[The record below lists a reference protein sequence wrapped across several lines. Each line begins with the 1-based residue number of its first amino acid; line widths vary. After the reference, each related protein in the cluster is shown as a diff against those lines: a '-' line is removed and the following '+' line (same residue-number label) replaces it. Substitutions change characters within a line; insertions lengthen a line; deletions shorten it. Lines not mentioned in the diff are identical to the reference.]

1 MLILMTIAA
10 FRCRLLA
17 MSRVLIV
24 ADAKIG
30 TASALL
36 TAIAQSNYSTE
47 VSIVSISELNSGAID
62 PKDAMVCPLT
72 LDVPSNLV
80 FPGQDVFRFCANVSA
95 ARDRV
100 QEQLQVPPGD
110 GNFWLPVVWT
120 ARGPLYAEA
129 IGAEPDK
136 ESGELSYF
144 QPVHLSDVWRQQLY
158 DLAYRLLDLI
168 NAPPASY
175 LMQFGFVG
183 ERICFDR
190 LWPFPAAPA
199 IASIGVQLPD
209 LFVCHWHCLTGAP
222 IYDLQI
228 SPEYSDPRLLQA
240 VGDLK

>member
-1 MLILMTIAA
+1 
-10 FRCRLLA
+10 

-24 ADAKIG
+24 ADANIHL
-30 TASALL
+30 AEVLL
-36 TAIAQSNYSTE
+36 AAIAKSNSLAE
-47 VSIVSISELNSGAID
+47 ISIVSISELNSGAID
-62 PKDAMVCPLT
+62 LSEAMVCPLT
-72 LDVPSNLV
+72 LDVPENLV
-80 FPGQDVFRFCANVSA
+80 FPGQDVFRFGANVSA

-100 QEQLQVPPGD
+100 QEQLQVATGD

-120 ARGPLYAEA
+120 AKGPLYAEA
-129 IGAEPDK
+129 IGAEADK

-158 DLAYRLLDLI
+158 DLAYRLLDLV

-175 LMQFGFVG
+175 LVQFGFVG

-199 IASIGVQLPD
+199 IASVGVQLPD
-209 LFVCHWHCLTGAP
+209 LFVCHWYCLTGAP

-228 SPEYSDPRLLQA
+228 SS
-240 VGDLK
+240 

>member
-1 MLILMTIAA
+1 
-10 FRCRLLA
+10 

-24 ADAKIG
+24 ADANIHL
-30 TASALL
+30 AEVLL
-36 TAIAQSNYSTE
+36 AAIAKSNSLAE
-47 VSIVSISELNSGAID
+47 ISIVSISELNSGGINLSE
-62 PKDAMVCPLT
+62 AMICPLT
-72 LDVPSNLV
+72 LDVPENLV
-80 FPGQDVFRFCANVSA
+80 FPGQDVFRFGANVSA

-100 QEQLQVPPGD
+100 QEQLQVATGD

-120 ARGPLYAEA
+120 AKGPLYAEA
-129 IGAEPDK
+129 IGAEADQ

-158 DLAYRLLDLI
+158 DLAYRLLDLV

-175 LMQFGFVG
+175 LVQFGFVG

-199 IASIGVQLPD
+199 IASVGVQLPD
-209 LFVCHWHCLTGAP
+209 LFVCHWCCLTGAP

-228 SPEYSDPRLLQA
+228 SS
-240 VGDLK
+240 

>member
-1 MLILMTIAA
+1 
-10 FRCRLLA
+10 

-30 TASALL
+30 PAVALL
-36 TAIAQSNYSTE
+36 AAIAQSNPFAE
-47 VSIVSISELNSGAID
+47 VSIGLVSELNSGAID
-62 PKDAMVCPLT
+62 LSGAMVCPLT

-80 FPGQDVFRFCANVSA
+80 FPGEDVFRFCRHVSA

-100 QEQLQVPPGD
+100 QEQLQVPTGD

-120 ARGPLYAEA
+120 AKGPLYAEA
-129 IGAEPDK
+129 IGAEADQ

-158 DLAYRLLDLI
+158 DLAYRLLKLV
-168 NAPPASY
+168 NAPPATY
-175 LMQFGFVG
+175 LIQFGFVG

-199 IASIGVQLPD
+199 IASVGVQVPD
-209 LFVCHWHCLTGAP
+209 LFVCHWFCLTGAP

-228 SPEYSDPRLLQA
+228 SSA
-240 VGDLK
+240 SLKSI

>member
-1 MLILMTIAA
+1 
-10 FRCRLLA
+10 

-24 ADAKIG
+24 ADAKVG
-30 TASALL
+30 LAESLVA
-36 TAIAQSNYSTE
+36 AIAQSDSLTE
-47 VSIVSISELNSGAID
+47 VSIVSVSEVNSGAINLSG
-62 PKDAMVCPLT
+62 AMICPLT
-72 LDVPSNLV
+72 LDVPENLV

-100 QEQLQVPPGD
+100 QEQLQVATGD

-129 IGAEPDK
+129 IGAEADK

-158 DLAYRLLDLI
+158 ELAYRLLDLV
-168 NAPPASY
+168 NAPPATY

-199 IASIGVQLPD
+199 IASVGVQLPD
-209 LFVCHWHCLTGAP
+209 LFVCHWFCLTGAP

-228 SPEYSDPRLLQA
+228 SSSN
-240 VGDLK
+240 

>member
-1 MLILMTIAA
+1 
-10 FRCRLLA
+10 

-30 TASALL
+30 QAVALL
-36 TAIAQSNYSTE
+36 AAIAQSNPFAE
-47 VSIVSISELNSGAID
+47 VSIGLVSELNSGAID
-62 PKDAMVCPLT
+62 LSGAMVCPLT

-80 FPGQDVFRFCANVSA
+80 FPGEDVFRFCRHVSA

-100 QEQLQVPPGD
+100 QEQLQVPTGD

-120 ARGPLYAEA
+120 AKGPLYAEA
-129 IGAEPDK
+129 IGAEADQ

-158 DLAYRLLDLI
+158 DLAYRLLELV
-168 NAPPASY
+168 NAPPATY
-175 LMQFGFVG
+175 LIQFGFAG

-199 IASIGVQLPD
+199 IASVGVQVPD
-209 LFVCHWHCLTGAP
+209 LFVCHWFCLTGAP

-228 SPEYSDPRLLQA
+228 SDR
-240 VGDLK
+240 

>member
-1 MLILMTIAA
+1 
-10 FRCRLLA
+10 

-24 ADAKIG
+24 AEANIHL
-30 TASALL
+30 AEVLL
-36 TAIAQSNYSTE
+36 AAIAKSNSLAE
-47 VSIVSISELNSGAID
+47 ISIVSISELNSGAIELD
-62 PKDAMVCPLT
+62 GAMICPLT

-100 QEQLQVPPGD
+100 QEQLQVATGD

-120 ARGPLYAEA
+120 AKGPLYAEA
-129 IGAEPDK
+129 IGASAYK

-158 DLAYRLLDLI
+158 DLAYRLLDLV
-168 NAPPASY
+168 NAPPATY

-190 LWPFPAAPA
+190 LWPFPAKPA
-199 IASIGVQLPD
+199 IASVGVQLPD
-209 LFVCHWHCLTGAP
+209 LFVCHWCCLTGAP

-228 SPEYSDPRLLQA
+228 SRAFAGILVE
-240 VGDLK
+240 VT